1 MLSIDTRSLR
11 LSKALGQ
18 PIQILRQHSI
28 PQTHLPTPPKSRRS
42 INTISNRKEPYT
54 PPSLSQRIF
63 NRTYYH
69 KTYFSPPPA
78 PPTPSSAAT
87 ATIWTL
93 IGLNTAIFAL
103 WQYALH
109 QPPQPHRPHHRDDTG
124 NQITPSLLSDHTT
137 LSPSNLRA
145 GRSWTLLTSAFSH
158 QDPLHFA
165 FNMLSLKAFATI
177 LTRTPGI
184 RAPPISSSSQP
195 GSALAASLAFLS
207 HDNSRRQNQDQG
219 PTNPI
224 GRTISGSNRQI
235 TRGIPGAS
243 PGIERPRS
251 SALGASG
258 MVLGFGAAAT
268 CLAPFT
274 SMTVMFLPVPV
285 PLWVLAVVYAAV
297 DTYFLDDAR
306 SRVAH
311 SAHLGG
317 TVFGAV
323 FYLGF
328 LRRFGGVLGDFF
340 EVGGGCPA

>member
-1 MLSIDTRSLR
+1 MLSTDTRSLR

-28 PQTHLPTPPKSRRS
+28 PRTQLPTPPKSRRS
-42 INTISNRKEPYT
+42 INTISNRKDPYT

-69 KTYFSPPPA
+69 KTYFSPPP
-78 PPTPSSAAT
+78 PPPPPPPGPSSATT
-87 ATIWTL
+87 ATIWTI

-109 QPPQPHRPHHRDDTG
+109 QPPQPHRPYDRNNQ

-137 LSPSNLRA
+137 LSSSNLRA

-177 LTRTPGI
+177 LTRIPGI
-184 RAPPISSSSQP
+184 RAPHIIFLAT
-195 GSALAASLAFLS
+195 GSALASSFAFLS
-207 HDNSRRQNQDQG
+207 HDNSRRQNKDQG
-219 PTNPI
+219 STNLI

-235 TRGIPGAS
+235 TRGIPGAR
-243 PGIERPRS
+243 PVGVERPR

-274 SMTVMFLPVPV
+274 SMSVMFLPVPV
-285 PLWVLAVVYAAV
+285 PLWVLTVVYAAV

-306 SRVAH
+306 SPVGH

-328 LRRFGGVLGDFF
+328 LRRFGGVLGR
-340 EVGGGCPA
+340 GRGW

>member
-1 MLSIDTRSLR
+1 MLSTDTRSLR

-18 PIQILRQHSI
+18 PIQILRQHAI

-42 INTISNRKEPYT
+42 LNTISNRKAPT
-54 PPSLSQRIF
+54 PPSLSQRII

-69 KTYFSPPPA
+69 KTYFSPPP
-78 PPTPSSAAT
+78 TPSSATT

-109 QPPQPHRPHHRDDTG
+109 QPPQPHRARDDS
-124 NQITPSLLSDHTT
+124 NPITSFLLSDHTT
-137 LSPSNLRA
+137 LSDSNLRA
-145 GRSWTLLTSAFSH
+145 GRPWTLLTSAFSH
-158 QDPLHFA
+158 QDPLHFT

-177 LTRTPGI
+177 LTRIPRI
-184 RAPPISSSSQP
+184 RAPHLIFLAT
-195 GSALAASLAFLS
+195 GSAFAASLGFLY
-207 HDNSRRQNQDQG
+207 HDASRRQNKDQA
-219 PTNPI
+219 PDNLI
-224 GRTISGSNRQI
+224 GRTISGSDRQI
-235 TRGIPGAS
+235 TRGIPGARS
-243 PGIERPRS
+243 PGVESRR

-285 PLWVLAVVYAAV
+285 PLWMLTAVYAAV

-306 SRVAH
+306 
-311 SAHLGG
+311 
-317 TVFGAV
+317 
-323 FYLGF
+323 
-328 LRRFGGVLGDFF
+328 
-340 EVGGGCPA
+340 

>member
-1 MLSIDTRSLR
+1 MLSTDTRSLR

-28 PQTHLPTPPKSRRS
+28 PQTQLPTPPKSRRS
-42 INTISNRKEPYT
+42 IDTITNRKDPYT
-54 PPSLSQRIF
+54 PHSFSQRIF

-69 KTYFSPPPA
+69 KTYFSPPPP
-78 PPTPSSAAT
+78 PPTPSSATT

-109 QPPQPHRPHHRDDTG
+109 QPPSPHRPHDRSNQ

-137 LSPSNLRA
+137 LSSSNLRA

-158 QDPLHFA
+158 QEPWHFA

-177 LTRTPGI
+177 LTHTPGI
-184 RAPPISSSSQP
+184 RAPHLIFLAT
-195 GSALAASLAFLS
+195 GSALASSFAFLS

-219 PTNPI
+219 PNTPI
-224 GRTISGSNRQI
+224 GRTISGSNREI
-235 TRGIPGAS
+235 TRGIPGAR
-243 PGIERPRS
+243 PVAVERPRS
-251 SALGASG
+251 ALGSG

-285 PLWVLAVVYAAV
+285 PLWVLTVVYAAV

-306 SRVAH
+306 SPVGH

-328 LRRFGGVLGDFF
+328 LRRFGGIL
-340 EVGGGCPA
+340 GGGGGLGRGRGW

>member
-1 MLSIDTRSLR
+1 MLSTDTRSFR
-11 LSKALGQ
+11 LSNALGQ

-28 PQTHLPTPPKSRRS
+28 PRTHLPTPPKSRRS
-42 INTISNRKEPYT
+42 LNTISNRKDPST
-54 PPSLSQRIF
+54 PPSLAQRIF

-69 KTYFSPPPA
+69 NTYFSPPP
-78 PPTPSSAAT
+78 TPSSATT

-109 QPPQPHRPHHRDDTG
+109 QPPQPHRPHDR
-124 NQITPSLLSDHTT
+124 NNNKNPITPSLLSDHTT
-137 LSPSNLRA
+137 LSTSNLHANRP
-145 GRSWTLLTSAFSH
+145 WTLLTSAFSH
-158 QDPLHFA
+158 QEPWHFA
-165 FNMLSLKAFATI
+165 FNMLSLKAFATL
-177 LTRTPGI
+177 LTGIPGI
-184 RAPPISSSSQP
+184 RAPHLIGLAT
-195 GSALAASLAFLS
+195 GSALAGSLGFLYHDASS
-207 HDNSRRQNQDQG
+207 RRRQNQQDQG
-219 PTNPI
+219 PNNTPI
-224 GRTISGSNRQI
+224 GRTISGSNREI

-243 PGIERPRS
+243 PVEGVERPR

-274 SMTVMFLPVPV
+274 SMSVMFLPVPV
-285 PLWVLAVVYAAV
+285 PLWVLTVVYAAV

-306 SRVAH
+306 SPVGH

-328 LRRFGGVLGDFF
+328 LK
-340 EVGGGCPA
+340 